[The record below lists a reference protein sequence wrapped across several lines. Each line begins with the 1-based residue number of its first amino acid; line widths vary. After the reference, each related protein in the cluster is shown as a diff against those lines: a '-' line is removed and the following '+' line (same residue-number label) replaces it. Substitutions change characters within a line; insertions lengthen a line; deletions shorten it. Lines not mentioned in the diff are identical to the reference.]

1 MLLEN
6 KRHVVCIVNEHKI
19 ALNTDNDK
27 NVRKKM
33 EQQRCPENTQLNK
46 AMIDVFRTYKIYNNI
61 L

>member
-33 EQQRCPENTQLNK
+33 EQQRCPENT
-46 AMIDVFRTYKIYNNI
+46 
-61 L
+61 